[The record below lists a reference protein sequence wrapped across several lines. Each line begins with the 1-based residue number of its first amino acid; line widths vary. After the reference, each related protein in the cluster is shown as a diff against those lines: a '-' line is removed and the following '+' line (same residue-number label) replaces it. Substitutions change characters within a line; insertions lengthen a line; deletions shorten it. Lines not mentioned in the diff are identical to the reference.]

1 MNEIIF
7 RLSNEDRER
16 LDAIL
21 AALQNLTTHAP
32 EIQPQKAA
40 EEPADKHP
48 VEAETLPWGG
58 DLPTPVEEKPKV
70 KKVERNVV
78 QNLVVELVAAGKS
91 QEAREIVSAYAPKV
105 GEIPEDKLA
114 EVHEKLLAL
123 K

>member
-1 MNEIIF
+1 MNEIIIK
-7 RLSNEDRER
+7 LSTEDRDR

-21 AALQNLTTHAP
+21 AALQKLATQAP
-32 EIQPQKAA
+32 EIKPQEAI
-40 EEPADKHP
+40 EPLADKHP

-58 DLPTPVEEKPKV
+58 NSAEEKPAA
-70 KKVERNVV
+70 KKVDRNEV
-78 QNLVVELVAAGKS
+78 QNLVIGLVADGKS
-91 QEAREIVSAYAPKV
+91 KEAREIVSAYAPKV

>member
-7 RLSNEDRER
+7 RLSDEDRSR

-21 AALQNLTTHAP
+21 AALQNLATQAP
-32 EIQPQKAA
+32 ENKPQQA
-40 EEPADKHP
+40 EEPLADKHP

-58 DLPTPVEEKPKV
+58 NSAEEKPAE
-70 KKVERNVV
+70 KKVDRNEV
-78 QNLVVELVAAGKS
+78 QNLVIGLVADGKS
-91 QEAREIVSAYAPKV
+91 AEAREIVSAYAPKV

-114 EVHEKLLAL
+114 EAYERLLAL